1 MITLQLTRAEA
12 VKLEMFLLMT
22 TKFRQG
28 ELKTYK
34 KLATQ
39 KDEDGNLA
47 FPEAKDNIEFWTEQ
61 CEMMDSIQK
70 RIYQAM
76 TTPQGKAD

>member
-1 MITLQLTRAEA
+1 MITLQLTRKEA

-28 ELKTYK
+28 ELETHK
-34 KLATQ
+34 KLAAQ
-39 KDEDGNLA
+39 VDENGNPA
-47 FPEAKDNIEFWTEQ
+47 FPESKDNIEFWSEQ
-61 CEMMDSIQK
+61 CEVMDAIQK
-70 RIYQAM
+70 RVYEAM

>member
-1 MITLQLTRAEA
+1 MITLQLTHTEA

-28 ELKTYK
+28 ELETYK

-39 KDEDGNLA
+39 VDENGNPA
-47 FPEAKDNIEFWTEQ
+47 FPEAKDNIEFWSKQ
-61 CEMMDSIQK
+61 CEVMDEIQK
-70 RIYQAM
+70 RLYQAM